1 MNARGLFV
9 TGTDTGVGKTR
20 VALALVHALRTR
32 GLRVAVMKPVSA
44 GSAAG
49 EPNEDV
55 VALLQASNVAADLDD
70 VNPYAFA
77 DPVAPH
83 VAAQQAGVRIELAV
97 VARAFARL
105 AAAAD
110 AVVVEGA
117 GGWRVPLNER
127 EDMADLAQ
135 ALGLPVV
142 LVVGLRLGCLNHA
155 LLAAESIAGRQVP
168 WAGWVGNHIDPAMAQ
183 AAANLAALRVRLPG
197 PCLGVQPF
205 LGDPPAGTAPPHL
218 APAGRSRADDRTP
231 VAEPWLNL
239 PEGIGLQPDRGA

>member
-1 MNARGLFV
+1 MTARGLFV

-20 VALALVHALRTR
+20 VAVALIHALRAR
-32 GLRVAVMKPVSA
+32 GLQVAAMKPVAA
-44 GSAAG
+44 GSAPG
-49 EPNEDV
+49 ELNEDV
-55 VALLQASNVAADLDD
+55 TALLEAADVAADLKD

-77 DPVAPH
+77 EPIAPH
-83 VAAQQAGVRIELAV
+83 IAAQQAGVRIELGVIA
-97 VARAFARL
+97 AAYARL

-110 AVVVEGA
+110 VVVVEGA

-155 LLAAESIAGRQVP
+155 LLTAESIAGRKLP

-183 AAANLAALRVRLPG
+183 PAANLDALRARLPG

-205 LGDPPAGTAPPHL
+205 IPDLMLQADAPQ
-218 APAGRSRADDRTP
+218 
-231 VAEPWLNL
+231 WLTL
-239 PEGIGLQPDRGA
+239 PD